1 MNNSTKI
8 IHRLPYIVKLY
19 QIRQLRQTCFPVHSP
34 SQKNKHKR
42 ISLNA
47 PALIVKVFAVLRHA
61 VANTT
66 TFIRTTDF
74 AYSKTPPPPP
84 TTPNISSRTSARY
97 MKKVTQHSH
106 TTPHSPPSITKL
118 LRQQCQDFFVNAET
132 FTNLS
137 TFMTH
142 PHPHPHPHTH
152 PSVRPSSSTT
162 NAHNICS
169 PKWNSLSHRIT
180 QNEQSS
186 SAELA
191 SAS

>member
-8 IHRLPYIVKLY
+8 IHSVS
-19 QIRQLRQTCFPVHSP
+19 IRRQTLSTFSKCFPVHSP
-34 SQKNKHKR
+34 SHKLKHKR

-47 PALIVKVFAVLRHA
+47 PALIAKVFAVLRHA
-61 VANTT
+61 AVNTT
-66 TFIRTTDF
+66 ICIRTTDF
-74 AYSKTPPPPP
+74 AYSKMPPPPP
-84 TTPNISSRTSARY
+84 TAPIISSKTSNRY
-97 MKKVTQHSH
+97 MKKVTPHSH

-132 FTNLS
+132 LRNLS
-137 TFMTH
+137 IFMTH
-142 PHPHPHPHTH
+142 PHPHPHP
-152 PSVRPSSSTT
+152 SVRPSSWTT

-186 SAELA
+186 CAELA